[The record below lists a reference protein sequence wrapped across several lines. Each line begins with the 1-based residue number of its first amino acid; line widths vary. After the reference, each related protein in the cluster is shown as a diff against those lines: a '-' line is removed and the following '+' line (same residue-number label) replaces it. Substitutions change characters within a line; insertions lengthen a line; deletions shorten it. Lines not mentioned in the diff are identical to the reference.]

1 MGNWYNFENDGSG
14 WETEM
19 EKLKSEWEKIL
30 ERTAEQRAHNG
41 ISLFFQKEGKN
52 PCWLGKGYADVEGRK
67 NIGKDTG
74 LRHFIF
80 DRFLKNA
87 LFTAFRQYFFVKF
100 PAFYCCMVL
109 YIYLACVI
117 IFL

>member
-1 MGNWYNFENDGSG
+1 
-14 WETEM
+14 M
-19 EKLKSEWEKIL
+19 EEG
-30 ERTAEQRAHNG
+30 A
-41 ISLFFQKEGKN
+41 FQ
-52 PCWLGKGYADVEGRK
+52 EGRGGAGP
-67 NIGKDTG
+67 GKTRKGEEYSDRISGHQQKLPADPG

>member
-1 MGNWYNFENDGSG
+1 MNNNHPIPW
-14 WETEM
+14 TV
-19 EKLKSEWEKIL
+19 
-30 ERTAEQRAHNG
+30 
-41 ISLFFQKEGKN
+41 LF
-52 PCWLGKGYADVEGRK
+52 LGGP
-67 NIGKDTG
+67 G

>member
-1 MGNWYNFENDGSG
+1 MTVRIFCQPDYSIFQGPA
-14 WETEM
+14 
-19 EKLKSEWEKIL
+19 EKDYI
-30 ERTAEQRAHNG
+30 
-41 ISLFFQKEGKN
+41 LFFAGFTIAAAFV
-52 PCWLGKGYADVEGRK
+52 YSS
-67 NIGKDTG
+67 TG

>member
-1 MGNWYNFENDGSG
+1 MMRLTAAVIGYLYYHSRKWLAVNSAARSSG
-14 WETEM
+14 IQEFRNSSTRSLTGM
-19 EKLKSEWEKIL
+19 E
-30 ERTAEQRAHNG
+30 
-41 ISLFFQKEGKN
+41 
-52 PCWLGKGYADVEGRK
+52 
-67 NIGKDTG
+67 TG